1 MIWRVIVVPLPTETA
16 AWLAFQVEVV
26 LSVAAFSGSAPVA
39 PKVTFATL
47 PEPKA
52 TPLATVAL
60 ASRPKASELPAFSA
74 VFAPEPKAAD

>member
-1 MIWRVIVVPLPTETA
+1 MVPLPTETA
-16 AWLAFQVEVV
+16 AWVAFQVEVV

-47 PEPKA
+47 PEPNA

-60 ASRPKASELPAFSA
+60 ASRPKASELLAEA
-74 VFAPEPKAAD
+74 LALEPKAVA